1 MTRSI
6 AVDRV
11 PGRAGGGL
19 PWLDTDP
26 WWLANMGGVAESTD
40 DTSDSLSCASTRLLR
55 TRAAAERFGT
65 RRLVLV
71 PPSPLLARREA
82 ASPAC
87 IPAAGLECPGAAAG
101 VP

>member
-1 MTRSI
+1 
-6 AVDRV
+6 
-11 PGRAGGGL
+11 
-19 PWLDTDP
+19 
-26 WWLANMGGVAESTD
+26 
-40 DTSDSLSCASTRLLR
+40 
-55 TRAAAERFGT
+55 
-65 RRLVLV
+65 VLV